1 MIEAVFDQMQQL
13 YEILGS
19 TAQISPW
26 VYLLVMIGGVAS
38 AISPCYVPVLA
49 MFGGYVGG
57 YAPETKT
64 GGLRLALPFILGNAV
79 TLAAVG
85 AIATIV
91 GKTALNVFTG
101 YQLDRWIPGIVGVV
115 TGLQLVGILRLKM
128 PVISTL
134 DWERRPGTGFGSF
147 ALGLPF
153 GLVVTPCTIPI
164 FFAIVAFVA
173 VQGSVL
179 HGALLM
185 GAYALGRGI
194 ILTAVAVSVGLLKAF
209 NIARSSRYVARA
221 SGILLLAISI
231 GLLFFYDTY
240 GQFTAPL
247 SSSPS
252 ATGLV
257 LGEERG
263 EDHAGHGSVVSI
275 DQNGAKVTLRHDEMK
290 NLMPP
295 MTMQFNVQSSGLLK
309 DLRVGDK
316 VQFTLNVHGGD
327 FIITRIEREQQK
339 TTDH

>member
-1 MIEAVFDQMQQL
+1 MTEAIFGQMQQL
-13 YEILGS
+13 YEVLGS

-57 YAPETKT
+57 YARQSKT

-79 TLAAVG
+79 TLAAAG
-85 AIATIV
+85 ATATIL

-101 YQLDRWIPGIVGVV
+101 YQLDRWIPGVVGLVMS
-115 TGLQLVGILRLKM
+115 LQLLGILKLRM

-134 DWERRPGTGFGSF
+134 DWERTPGTGLGSF

-185 GAYALGRGI
+185 IAYAVGRGI
-194 ILTAVAVSVGLLKAF
+194 ILTTVAVSVGLLKAL

-221 SGILLLAISI
+221 SGIFILLVSI
-231 GLLFFYDTY
+231 GLLLFHDTY
-240 GQFTAPL
+240 GKYTAGW

-252 ATGLV
+252 DTGQV
-257 LGEERG
+257 LGQERG
-263 EDHAGHGSVVSI
+263 ENHPGRGSVVSI
-275 DQNGAKVTLRHDEMK
+275 DQNRAKVTLKHDEIRG
-290 NLMPP
+290 LMPP
-295 MTMQFNVQSSGLLK
+295 MTMEFNVQPREILKGL
-309 DLRVGDK
+309 RMGDT

-327 FIITRIEREQQK
+327 FIITKIDKEQLEKQRN
-339 TTDH
+339 